1 MRDTPNKN
9 HPEKDVEFII
19 QELLDFFNNAENGQL
34 ELTSKVGSIFNARVV
49 NAAKYLKL
57 I

>member
-34 ELTSKVGSIFNARVV
+34 ELTSKVGSMFNARVV